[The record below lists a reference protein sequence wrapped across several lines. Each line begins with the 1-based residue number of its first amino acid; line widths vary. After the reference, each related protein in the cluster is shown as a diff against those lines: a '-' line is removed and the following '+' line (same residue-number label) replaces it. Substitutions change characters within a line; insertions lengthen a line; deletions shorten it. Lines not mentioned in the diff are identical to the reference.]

1 MRKPIIH
8 FHPNSVYSE
17 YFVKPLME
25 SEEKLGYEV
34 TLVNS
39 LNSKENQTNSN
50 IAREHIRFDLNLENL
65 LLLPLSFIKV
75 LILFKKIKPTYIV
88 SHNIKSSLL
97 PLLAGK
103 LHGRSKL
110 IYFNHG
116 VSYLGHKGIIRYI
129 LKLIEYINCKIA
141 DHIIAVSQQAKQELL
156 KLTKTNI
163 SVIKNGSAC
172 GIDLKI
178 FSKKNNPLSNEIK
191 QLKNNNDFLIT
202 FIGRP
207 EKRKGFMFVLE
218 LWEKFFINEKNIK
231 LILCGTDID
240 INKYLKTPATNII
253 NMGNTNKIP
262 EILSLTGCLL
272 LPSLHEG
279 LPYSILEAMAME
291 CPVIANNI
299 PSIASQIT
307 NKKNGY
313 LIHGHNHEAYFK
325 QINFIKNESNTKI
338 IKKITDNG
346 LIEAKKFDRLKF
358 LVSYNK
364 KIKSI
369 LDDNKKLP
377 SITIT

>member
-1 MRKPIIH
+1 MRKTIIH

-50 IAREHIRFDLNLENL
+50 ITREHIRFDLNLENL

-88 SHNIKSSLL
+88 SHNIRSSLL

-103 LHGRSKL
+103 VHGRSKL

-141 DHIIAVSQQAKQELL
+141 DHIIAVSQHAKQELL

-178 FSKKNNPLSNEIK
+178 FSKKNNPLSNKIK

-207 EKRKGFMFVLE
+207 EKRKGFIFILE

-240 INKYLKTPATNII
+240 INKLLKTPATNII

-262 EILSLTGCLL
+262 EILSLTDCLL

-299 PSIASQIT
+299 PSIASQII

-313 LIHGHNHEAYFK
+313 LIDGHNHEEYFK
-325 QINFIKNESNTKI
+325 QINFIKNKSNAKS
-338 IKKITDNG
+338 IKQITDNG
-346 LIEAKKFDRLKF
+346 LKKVKEFDRLKF
-358 LVSYNK
+358 LISYNK

-369 LDDNKKLP
+369 VNDNKKIP
-377 SITIT
+377 SIT

>member
-1 MRKPIIH
+1 MTKKIIH

-25 SEEKLGYEV
+25 SEKKLGCEV

-39 LNSKENQTNSN
+39 INSKGNQTNSN
-50 IAREHIRFDLNLENL
+50 IAREYIRFDLNLENL

-75 LILFKKIKPTYIV
+75 LILIKKIKPVYIV
-88 SHNIKSSLL
+88 SHNIRSSLL
-97 PLLAGK
+97 PLLAGRLNGGAK
-103 LHGRSKL
+103 LV
-110 IYFNHG
+110 YFNHG
-116 VSYLGHKGIIRYI
+116 VSYLGHRGIIRYI
-129 LKLIEYINCKIA
+129 LKMIEYINCKIA
-141 DHIIAVSQQAKQELL
+141 DHIIAVSQHAKQELL

-163 SVIKNGSAC
+163 SVINNGSAC
-172 GIDLKI
+172 GIDLKR
-178 FSKKNNPLSNEIK
+178 FSKKNIFLSDEIK

-207 EKRKGFMFVLE
+207 EKRKGFIFVLE

-262 EILSLTGCLL
+262 EVLSLTGCLL

-291 CPVIANNI
+291 CPVIATNI
-299 PSIASQIT
+299 PSIASQII
-307 NKKNGY
+307 NNKNGY
-313 LIHGHNHEAYFK
+313 LIDGHNHEEYFK
-325 QINFIKNESNTKI
+325 KINFIKNKTNLKS
-338 IKKITDNG
+338 IKQITDNG
-346 LIEAKKFDRLKF
+346 LTEVKKFDRLKF
-358 LVSYNK
+358 LINYNK

-369 LDDNKKLP
+369 IDDN
-377 SITIT
+377 

>member
-1 MRKPIIH
+1 MTKKIIH

-17 YFVKPLME
+17 YFVKPLID

-39 LNSKENQTNSN
+39 LKSKGNQLNSN
-50 IAREHIRFDLNLENL
+50 ITREHIRFDLNLENL

-75 LILFKKIKPTYIV
+75 LILVKKIKPTYIV
-88 SHNIKSSLL
+88 SHNIRSSLL

-103 LHGRSKL
+103 VHGQSKL

-116 VSYLGHKGIIRYI
+116 VSYLGHKGIIHYI

-141 DHIIAVSQQAKQELL
+141 DHIIAVSKHAKQELL

-178 FSKKNNPLSNEIK
+178 FSKKNNLLSNEIK
-191 QLKNNNDFLIT
+191 QLKKNNDFLIT

-207 EKRKGFMFVLE
+207 EKRKGFIFILE
-218 LWEKFFINEKNIK
+218 LWEKYFINDKNIK

-240 INKYLKTPATNII
+240 INKYLKTPSTNII
-253 NMGNTNKIP
+253 NMGNTNKIS
-262 EILSLTGCLL
+262 EILSLTDCLL

-299 PSIASQIT
+299 PSIASQIK

-325 QINFIKNESNTKI
+325 QINFIKNKSNAKS

-369 LDDNKKLP
+369 LDDN
-377 SITIT
+377 

>member
-1 MRKPIIH
+1 MTKKIIH
-8 FHPNSVYSE
+8 FHPNSAYSE
-17 YFVKPLME
+17 YFVKPLIE

-39 LNSKENQTNSN
+39 LNKKENQKKSN
-50 IAREHIRFDLNLENL
+50 VTREYIRFDLNLENL
-65 LLLPLSFIKV
+65 LFLPLIFIKV
-75 LILFKKIKPTYIV
+75 LNLLKKIKPTYIV
-88 SHNIKSSLL
+88 SHNIRSSLL

-103 LHGRSKL
+103 VHGGSKL

-116 VSYLGHKGIIRYI
+116 VSYLGHKGLIRFI

-141 DHIIAVSQQAKQELL
+141 DHIITVSNHAKQELL

-163 SVIKNGSAC
+163 SVIRNGSAC
-172 GIDLKI
+172 GIDLNK
-178 FSKKNNPLSNEIK
+178 FSKKNNLLTDEIK
-191 QLKNNNDFLIT
+191 QLKNNNDFIIT

-207 EKRKGFMFVLE
+207 EKRKGFLFVLE
-218 LWEKFFINEKNIK
+218 LWERFFINEKNIK

-240 INKYLKTPATNII
+240 INKYLDIPATNII

-307 NKKNGY
+307 DKKNGY
-313 LIHGHNHEAYFK
+313 LIDGHNHKEYFK
-325 QINFIKNESNTKI
+325 KINFIKNKSNAKS
-338 IKKITDNG
+338 IKQITDNG
-346 LIEAKKFDRLKF
+346 LIDVRKFDRLKF
-358 LVSYNK
+358 LISYNK

-369 LDDNKKLP
+369 IDGN
-377 SITIT
+377 